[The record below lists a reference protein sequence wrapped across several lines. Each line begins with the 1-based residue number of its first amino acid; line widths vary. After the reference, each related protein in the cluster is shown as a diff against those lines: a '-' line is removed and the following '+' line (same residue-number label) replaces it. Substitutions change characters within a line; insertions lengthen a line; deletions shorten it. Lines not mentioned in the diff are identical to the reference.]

1 MTLHGKKYSGTLYG
15 RKYGSNE
22 PLQKLGNLSELTTKR
37 EIETNE
43 LTSTGRDDYGEA
55 IEIESMPKP
64 TELTLKFN
72 TFDKLAVARALMG
85 EAVDLSTSPTT
96 FSDKSLKASPAGWMK
111 LEFDDIDPVHFSM
124 KNKSSQPIE
133 AEKYELNPRLGM
145 VRLLDSAGINEGD
158 NLSYS
163 GKTKGTAGYQVEAN
177 TLQSLPLEL
186 YLDGKDRITGKSGTL
201 TIPHA
206 VLASDGDINW
216 LSDDWWENGLSGKI
230 VKDEGKPTMLF
241 KEFN

>member
-1 MTLHGKKYSGTLYG
+1 M
-15 RKYGSNE
+15 
-22 PLQKLGNLSELTTKR
+22 
-37 EIETNE
+37 
-43 LTSTGRDDYGEA
+43 
-55 IEIESMPKP
+55 
-64 TELTLKFN
+64 
-72 TFDKLAVARALMG
+72 
-85 EAVDLSTSPTT
+85 
-96 FSDKSLKASPAGWMK
+96 
-111 LEFDDIDPVHFSM
+111 
-124 KNKSSQPIE
+124 
-133 AEKYELNPRLGM
+133 
-145 VRLLDSAGINEGD
+145 LDSAGINEGD

>member
-96 FSDKSLKASPAGWMK
+96 FSDKSLKASPTGWMK

-145 VRLLDSAGINEGD
+145 V
-158 NLSYS
+158 
-163 GKTKGTAGYQVEAN
+163 
-177 TLQSLPLEL
+177 
-186 YLDGKDRITGKSGTL
+186 
-201 TIPHA
+201 
-206 VLASDGDINW
+206 
-216 LSDDWWENGLSGKI
+216 
-230 VKDEGKPTMLF
+230 
-241 KEFN
+241 